1 MTVKEFCAVI
11 SEASRLRIRKDM
23 KDVYV
28 GFLGVLKTDSSMF
41 GSIQDMEVKR
51 FIADPE
57 LRHRQW
63 QQRKLMKPLLP
74 KETPDYSFS
83 DLQLTL
89 YYTIEI

>member
-11 SEASRLRIRKDM
+11 SDTSRLRIREGM

-28 GFLGVLKTDSSMF
+28 GFLGVLKTDSGTF
-41 GSIQDMEVKR
+41 GRVQDMEVKR

-63 QQRKLMKPLLP
+63 QQRKLMQPLLP

-83 DLQLTL
+83 DLQMTL